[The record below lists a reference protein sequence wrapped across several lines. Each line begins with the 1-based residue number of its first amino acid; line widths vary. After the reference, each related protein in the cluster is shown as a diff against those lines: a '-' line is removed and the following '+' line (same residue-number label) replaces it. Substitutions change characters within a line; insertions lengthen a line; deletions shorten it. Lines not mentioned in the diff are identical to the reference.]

1 MSNETD
7 EKQDYNGSNNNSDDD
22 KLSFETALEKLE
34 SYVRTLEQGELT
46 LDQSLSIFEDGM
58 KLAKFCS
65 KKLDEAEQKIEILVE
80 NDGELVKEDF
90 QVEEEKND

>member
-90 QVEEEKND
+90 HFELDL